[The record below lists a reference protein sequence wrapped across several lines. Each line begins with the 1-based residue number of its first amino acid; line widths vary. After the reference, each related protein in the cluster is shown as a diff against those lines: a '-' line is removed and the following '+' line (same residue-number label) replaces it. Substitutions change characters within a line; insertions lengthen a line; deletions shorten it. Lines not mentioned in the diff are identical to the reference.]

1 MNVLPTPQSPR
12 SPMEIDPRLHADS
25 RDGGRPTER
34 AETRPP
40 CLPPPSSR
48 HGHPLVAS
56 RDYPD
61 ATPHLSPTDRL
72 HSVLAAPRV
81 PGPLASPQ
89 VTQPGHQHRSDST
102 SGIDAFSGPSVDP
115 SDPYAELKRPRACEA
130 CRQLKVRCEPDIS
143 HANGACKRCAKA
155 GRTCIVTVPSRKRQ
169 KKTDNR
175 VAELERKIDALTA
188 SLQASHDRDPVL
200 QPVQLPPP
208 REEPAARHWLAPT
221 HAASHEPSPLPVGS
235 PRSMA
240 GRKRGHS
247 GEDKETTPA
256 TSRVSSPSEEQS
268 IYNKAIRQWRALGYP
283 SDSTAK
289 EGANEVADIIDRGLV
304 SADIAAEAFARFNE
318 EMALLIPMVV
328 FPHGTKMEDVRQ
340 KKPVL
345 FHAIIAVAVGTI
357 QPQAQIPLV
366 NDFYKVIAER
376 VVVKGEKSLELV
388 QALLVCCNWYT
399 PPDNFEELKFYQLTH
414 MAVTLAM
421 DVGLYRKSMP
431 RGKQMN
437 LLKDI
442 IAKKSSEVL
451 DPDSPETRR
460 TWLACYFVAVQVA
473 VSLRRVNLVRWLPY
487 MDECVEIL
495 EKSPAALPSDKTMVR
510 WAKLAQ
516 IIEEI
521 YVQFASDDIP
531 SVVSFSD
538 PKSIYTLKALE
549 KQLEQWKRETLPEHS
564 SPIIQQAY
572 CIVNL
577 YLHENAMHVDY
588 GKDEART
595 TGDDVAGPN
604 SATHISALSS
614 CLTAI
619 HEALDTICA
628 IDTKKLVSAPTVTL
642 ARTSFAVVALIKLYA
657 MVFTP
662 ETHLDQVMDAG
673 SLKMEYYLDKVI
685 RHYAVAGELPGGR
698 TPAKFGVVLSMLR
711 NWFMKRKDQGPVLK
725 EALSVCRASSDCQS
739 HPDDKGQKNNN
750 GSSQTPLH
758 LLSEV
763 AMGSSSRSH
772 SSPGNPST
780 AGEQRPIPYPTA
792 PGFNNSNSTSTS
804 TSSNHP
810 PATNHPSV
818 SSTDLTSHSH
828 SLGSNP
834 GSLGAPTSATDS
846 TTEPWTPY
854 AAPAPA
860 PAAPAR
866 DYYPIFSSGMSDL
879 PPGYSDPASA
889 SASASANGGGGGG
902 MMFSP
907 QGFFVPELGVQMG
920 FDPENLL
927 TLHSMI
933 GDGFLNLP
941 LPADDGMGFY

>member
-1 MNVLPTPQSPR
+1 
-12 SPMEIDPRLHADS
+12 MELDPRLHADGT
-25 RDGGRPTER
+25 DGERTGER
-34 AETRPP
+34 AETRAPYLAAP
-40 CLPPPSSR
+40 ASR
-48 HGHPLVAS
+48 HSNSAVAASAPLS
-56 RDYPD
+56 REYPD
-61 ATPHLSPTDRL
+61 PTPHLPPTDRL
-72 HSVLAAPRV
+72 HSGLAGSRA
-81 PGPLASPQ
+81 PGPSYPSPQ
-89 VTQPGHQHRSDST
+89 VAQPGYQRRSESIPGNDPFPTPS
-102 SGIDAFSGPSVDP
+102 IDPN
-115 SDPYAELKRPRACEA
+115 DPYAELRRPRACEA

-143 HANGACKRCAKA
+143 QPNGSCKRCAKA
-155 GRTCIVTVPSRKRQ
+155 GRTCIVTVPTRKRQ

-188 SLQASHDRDPVL
+188 SLQASHDRDTVL
-200 QPVQLPPP
+200 QPAQQHMHPP

-221 HAASHEPSPLPVGS
+221 HHTPSHEPPPLGS
-235 PRSMA
+235 PASMIST
-240 GRKRGHS
+240 KRCHS
-247 GEDKETTPA
+247 GEAKEATPA
-256 TSRVSSPSEEQS
+256 TSRVSSPGEEQS
-268 IYNKAIRQWRALGYP
+268 IYNKAVRQWRALGYP

-289 EGANEVADIIDRGLV
+289 EGVNEVADIVDRGLV
-304 SADIAAEAFARFNE
+304 SADIAAEAFSRFNE
-318 EMALLIPMVV
+318 EMALQIPMVV
-328 FPHGTKMEDVRQ
+328 FPSGTKMEDVRR

-345 FHAIIAVAVGTI
+345 FHAIIAVAIGTI
-357 QPQAQIPLV
+357 QPQTQIPLI

-376 VVVKGEKSLELV
+376 IVIKGEKSLELV

-431 RGKQMN
+431 RGKQ
-437 LLKDI
+437 LTLIKDI
-442 IAKKSSEVL
+442 IAKKSTEVL

-460 TWLACYFVAVQVA
+460 TWLSCYFVAVQVA

-495 EKSPAALPSDKTMVR
+495 EKSPDALPSDKAMVR

-521 YVQFASDDIP
+521 YTQFSSDEIP

-538 PKSIYTLKALE
+538 PKSLYTLKVLE
-549 KQLEQWKRETLPEHS
+549 KQLEQWKRETLPEHY

-572 CIVNL
+572 SIVNL

-595 TGDDVAGPN
+595 NRDDVPGPTR
-604 SATHISALSS
+604 ATHISALSS
-614 CLTAI
+614 CLTSI

-628 IDTKKLVSAPTVTL
+628 IDAEKLVSAPTVSL

-657 MVFTP
+657 MVFAP
-662 ETHLDQVMDAG
+662 ETRLGQVMDAS

-725 EALSVCRASSDCQS
+725 EALSVSVCRVSSESQS
-739 HPDDKGQKNNN
+739 HTDERSQNPSGA
-750 GSSQTPLH
+750 GQTPLH

-763 AMGSSSRSH
+763 AMGSSSQNRSGAGP
-772 SSPGNPST
+772 SSSSA
-780 AGEQRPIPYPTA
+780 AGGDSSIPYPTG
-792 PGFNNSNSTSTS
+792 PGFTNT
-804 TSSNHP
+804 
-810 PATNHPSV
+810 TNHPSAP
-818 SSTDLTSHSH
+818 SSSDLTSHS
-828 SLGSNP
+828 LGPSP
-834 GSLGAPTSATDS
+834 GPLPTVPNTTSTDS
-846 TTEPWTPY
+846 TTEPWAPY
-854 AAPAPA
+854 PAPA
-860 PAAPAR
+860 SR
-866 DYYPIFSSGMSDL
+866 DYFPVFSSGMSDL
-879 PPGYSDPASA
+879 QGYADPTAT
-889 SASASANGGGGGG
+889 ANNGG
-902 MMFSP
+902 MMMP
-907 QGFFVPELGVQMG
+907 QGFFLPELGVQMG

-927 TLHSMI
+927 ALRNMI

-941 LPADDGMGFY
+941 LQADEGMGFY

>member
-1 MNVLPTPQSPR
+1 
-12 SPMEIDPRLHADS
+12 MELDPRLHAGASDS
-25 RDGGRPTER
+25 GRPAER
-34 AETRPP
+34 AETRPSY
-40 CLPPPSSR
+40 LQASAS
-48 HGHPLVAS
+48 GHCNPLVAS
-56 RDYPD
+56 PAPIATDYPD
-61 ATPHLSPTDRL
+61 STPHLSPTDRL
-72 HSVLAAPRV
+72 HFTLTASR
-81 PGPLASPQ
+81 GPNSLSSPQ
-89 VTQPGHQHRSDST
+89 LNQPSSQHRSDST
-102 SGIDAFSGPSVDP
+102 SGLDTFPGTSLDHNDP
-115 SDPYAELKRPRACEA
+115 HADLRRPRACDA

-143 HANGACKRCAKA
+143 HPNGTCKRCAKA
-155 GRTCIVTVPSRKRQ
+155 GRTCIVTAPTRKRQ

-188 SLQASHDRDPVL
+188 SLQASQDHGPVL
-200 QPVQLPPP
+200 QSVPMPPP
-208 REEPAARHWLAPT
+208 REEPTGRHWLAPT
-221 HAASHEPSPLPVGS
+221 HAVPHEPPPLKSPP
-235 PRSMA
+235 SMA
-240 GRKRGHS
+240 RRKRSHS
-247 GEDKETTPA
+247 GDEKEATPA

-283 SDSTAK
+283 SDSTTKDGSREA
-289 EGANEVADIIDRGLV
+289 VDIIDRGLV
-304 SADIAAEAFARFNE
+304 NAEIAAEAFRRYNE

-328 FPHGTKMEDVRQ
+328 FPKGTKMEDIRQ

-345 FHAIIAVAVGTI
+345 FHAITAVAVGTI
-357 QPQAQIPLV
+357 QPQAQIPLI
-366 NDFYKVIAER
+366 NDFYRLIAEK

-388 QALLVCCNWYT
+388 QSILVCCNWYT

-437 LLKDI
+437 LIRNI

-487 MDECVEIL
+487 MDECIEIL
-495 EKSPAALPSDKTMVR
+495 EKSPDALPSDRTMVR

-521 YVQFASDDIP
+521 YVQFSSDDIP

-538 PKSIYTLKALE
+538 PKSIYTLKVFE

-564 SPIIQQAY
+564 SAVIQQAY

-577 YLHENAMHVDY
+577 YLHENALHVDY

-595 TGDDVAGPN
+595 SGDEAASPT

-614 CLTAI
+614 CLTSI

-628 IDTKKLVSAPTVTL
+628 IDAKKLLSAPTITL

-657 MVFTP
+657 IVLAP
-662 ETHLDQVMDAG
+662 ETRLGQVIDAG

-698 TPAKFGVVLSMLR
+698 SPAKFGVVLSMLR
-711 NWFMKRKDQGPVLK
+711 NWFMKRKDQGPALK
-725 EALSVCRASSDCQS
+725 EALSVCCGSADCQS
-739 HPDDKGQKNNN
+739 NNHDRSQN
-750 GSSQTPLH
+750 HSDAGQTPLH

-763 AMGSSSRSH
+763 AMGSSSQGRS
-772 SSPGNPST
+772 STTNPS
-780 AGEQRPIPYPTA
+780 AGEPPMPYLT
-792 PGFNNSNSTSTS
+792 GSTINNNN
-804 TSSNHP
+804 TSSSSSSSRRNP
-810 PATNHPSV
+810 SATNHASI
-818 SSTDLTSHSH
+818 SSDLASH
-828 SLGSNP
+828 SLGPSP
-834 GSLGAPTSATDS
+834 RPISQAPPAPTSQPPSATDS
-846 TTEPWTPY
+846 TTEPWPPY
-854 AAPAPA
+854 STAAPASSS
-860 PAAPAR
+860 R
-866 DYYPIFSSGMSDL
+866 DYYPAFSSGMSDL
-879 PPGYSDPASA
+879 PGYPNPAAPANSD
-889 SASASANGGGGGG
+889 G
-902 MMFSP
+902 MLMMP

-927 TLHSMI
+927 ALHNMI

-941 LPADDGMGFY
+941 LQADEGMGFY